1 MKTITVDAIVDVVCP
16 WCYLGKARLDRA
28 IQALEDEIAVVVQW
42 RPYELDSDTPEE
54 GVDNHAMLVE
64 KIGSAIRVD
73 EMHTQITELGREVGI
88 DFHFDRVLIRPN
100 TFDAHRLLL
109 WAHTES
115 VTLQNMVIDKLFK
128 ANFEEGR
135 NIGEHAVLADI
146 AAESGMNRDVVL
158 RLLESDS
165 DTEMVRSEI
174 DNAHQM
180 GVTGV
185 PFFVF
190 NGQYAVS
197 GAQSAE
203 VLQNALTQL
212 SAVS

>member
-1 MKTITVDAIVDVVCP
+1 MKAITVDAIVDVVCP

-28 IQALEDEIAVVVQW
+28 IQALEGDVSVTVQW
-42 RPYELDSDTPEE
+42 RPYELDSDTPSE
-54 GVDNHAMLVE
+54 GVDNHASLVE

-73 EMHTQITELGREVGI
+73 EMHAQMTELGREVGI
-88 DFHFDRVLIRPN
+88 DFHFDRILIRPN

-115 VTLQNMVIDKLFK
+115 VTLQNVVIDKLFK

-135 NIGEHAVLADI
+135 NIGDHAVLADI
-146 AAESGMNRDVVL
+146 AAESGMDRDMVL

-165 DTEMVRSEI
+165 DKEMVRNEI

-203 VLQNALTQL
+203 VLQNALAEL
-212 SAVS
+212 AAA